1 MKRLS
6 QIEVE
11 PLSEERWSKIERSLV
26 SRLALEPNAVE
37 ESPLE
42 RPRRR
47 MSGRTWLL
55 AAALLGALG
64 GAVIVAHGLPER
76 ASVEQPS
83 RITTGTSAS
92 HLALPGLSV
101 DVEPESTVV
110 VSDETPQG
118 RLIVLDRGS
127 IVCNVAP
134 RPASVPLIVQAGA
147 LRVRVVGTAFSV
159 TRLGESARVKVREGI
174 VEVSSRGE
182 THLVRAGE
190 EWPTKIAE
198 PAPVEP
204 SPIASALPPKLAD
217 DVERAATAPERR
229 VPSASRVKGALE
241 VDGSAQGT
249 SKDSS
254 PMPSPFSPQA
264 VFEQA
269 TLLERTDPERA
280 SKLYGTLDSRS
291 DSWAQNA
298 LYARGRLAATRGNR
312 VEARRLLELYLERF
326 PNGGNA
332 EDARAVLK
340 RLK

>member
-11 PLSEERWSKIERSLV
+11 PLSEQRWSQIERSLI
-26 SRLALEPNAVE
+26 SQLAREPIGVE
-37 ESPLE
+37 KSSLE

-64 GAVIVAHGLPER
+64 GAVIVVHGLPER

-83 RITTGTSAS
+83 RITTGASAS
-92 HLALPGLSV
+92 HLALSGLSV
-101 DVEPESTVV
+101 DVEPQSAVV
-110 VSDETPQG
+110 VSDETPHG

-127 IVCNVAP
+127 IVCQVAE
-134 RPASVPLIVQAGA
+134 RPASLPLIVQAGA
-147 LRVRVVGTAFSV
+147 TRVRVVGTRFSV
-159 TRLGESARVKVREGI
+159 TRLGESARVKVQQGV

-182 THLVRAGE
+182 TYVVRTGE
-190 EWPTKIAE
+190 EWPAE
-198 PAPVEP
+198 VPGPAPVEP
-204 SPIASALPPKLAD
+204 SPIASVVSPKLAD
-217 DVERAATAPERR
+217 DDERAATPAEGR
-229 VPSASRVKGALE
+229 VSAASKVKGASE
-241 VDGSAQGT
+241 VAGSAKGT
-249 SKDSS
+249 SRES
-254 PMPSPFSPQA
+254 SPFSPQA

-280 SKLYGTLDSRS
+280 SKLYGTLDSRR

-298 LYARGRLAATRGNR
+298 LYARGRLEATRGNR
-312 VEARRLLELYLERF
+312 AEARRLLGLYLDRF